1 MKINYAAILLT
12 IMIAK
17 RVYTPIFAIA
27 ENLFL
32 G

>member
-1 MKINYAAILLT
+1 MLDYSLIFTALVL
-12 IMIAK
+12 AK
-17 RVYTPIFAIA
+17 RVYTPVFTIA